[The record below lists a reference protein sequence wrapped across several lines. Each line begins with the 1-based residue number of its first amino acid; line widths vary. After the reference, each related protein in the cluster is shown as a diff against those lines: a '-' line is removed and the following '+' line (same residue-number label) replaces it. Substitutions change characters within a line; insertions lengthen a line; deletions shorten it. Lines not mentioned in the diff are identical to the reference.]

1 MELTPDELDQFAS
14 DEMNLNPFW
23 ERPNFIDAVEQS
35 IALSNAAA
43 KERLQ
48 SAHSKDND
56 DEKKMEMDRQELL
69 KSISNEIDV
78 NLQEIDAFLNGEMQS
93 ESKEQLDG
101 IEQVFDLF
109 TTKLMDRESKL
120 IDEFNVETE
129 GQMAAIKA
137 FQSEMKALKQSI
149 DELLSLK
156 DKSTIVARRKEL
168 MESRYVEL

>member
-35 IALSNAAA
+35 IAA

-48 SAHSKDND
+48 SAHNKDND
-56 DEKKMEMDRQELL
+56 DEKKMEIDRQELL
-69 KSISNEIDV
+69 ESISNEIDV

-109 TTKLMDRESKL
+109 ATKLMDRESKL

-129 GQMAAIKA
+129 GQIAAIKA
-137 FQSEMKALKQSI
+137 FESEMKALKQSI
-149 DELLSLK
+149 GELLSLK
-156 DKSTIVARRKEL
+156 DKSTIIARRKEL
-168 MESRYVEL
+168 METRHVEL